1 MPATVRFATLATAR
15 FTEPNFEMTVGRPI
29 LDVDEFERDVAA
41 DSALVDTGSLRARIP
56 DGKVG
61 VTEWAV
67 NE

>member
-15 FTEPNFEMTVGRPI
+15 FTEANFEMTAGRPI

-41 DSALVDTGSLRARIP
+41 DSALVATGNLRARIP

-61 VTEWAV
+61 VTKRAAIE
-67 NE
+67 